1 MLQCYVLMSAGHS
14 ISVQNF
20 NENVAILVMI
30 GLYAMMVKTEL
41 SVNIIII
48 SFGLFVS
55 ATTSMVMLKHRANQR
70 KYDSVALI
78 GEHKH

>member
-1 MLQCYVLMSAGHS
+1 
-14 ISVQNF
+14 
-20 NENVAILVMI
+20 MI